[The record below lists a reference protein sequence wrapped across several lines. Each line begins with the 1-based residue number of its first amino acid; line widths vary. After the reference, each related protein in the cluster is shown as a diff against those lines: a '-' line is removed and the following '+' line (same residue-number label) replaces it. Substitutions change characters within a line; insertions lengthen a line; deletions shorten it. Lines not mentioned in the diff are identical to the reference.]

1 MPNKRPPRSCSQLS
15 IHRPNNVLST
25 YIILSTTMAHGRS
38 VHQCSDN
45 GRRSGRRRTTK
56 RRTMHRVRRHNKR
69 CRRRCTRRGDNRTS
83 ITTLVL
89 GMHDLAN
96 WLDVVH
102 HACPDELPSLSR
114 DIRAKADVLSHM
126 SGKKRTFRRSL
137 KRYFR
142 ALRRHPSYT
151 KCMFGQLSAPMIR
164 GRQNTLRMIRRVARN
179 VAYACRKSMRYIKRR
194 MP

>member
-1 MPNKRPPRSCSQLS
+1 MYNNRLTRHRASHSAKIMHSRCSGSGQ
-15 IHRPNNVLST
+15 R
-25 YIILSTTMAHGRS
+25 TTMRR
-38 VHQCSDN
+38 VH
-45 GRRSGRRRTTK
+45 
-56 RRTMHRVRRHNKR
+56 RTMHRASRHKE
-69 CRRRCTRRGDNRTS
+69 RRRRTRRGDNGTS
-83 ITTLVL
+83 ITTLLL

-102 HACPDELPSLSR
+102 NACPDELPTLSR

-126 SGKKRTFRRSL
+126 FGRKRTFRRSL

-142 ALRRHPSYT
+142 ALKRHPSYI

-194 MP
+194 TSKNEKTNNLELIVTEIEGRS